1 MGTPSVNSA
10 HFRKHVEGLSEI
22 KTHGCPIEA
31 RVTNQPFQKIALLRR
46 RTSFEQRSRTLGEF
60 QNALGRFEVAG
71 VDLAVRVTELL
82 EPILLVRAKACEL
95 PVVGVAVDLAAVEP
109 IEEPVFP
116 LFERPDLG
124 TVDLR

>member
-1 MGTPSVNSA
+1 MGTPPFNSA
-10 HFRKHVEGLSEI
+10 HLRQNVEGLSQVEPHSS
-22 KTHGCPIEA
+22 TIEA
-31 RVTNQPFQKIALLRR
+31 RVTNQPLQKIALLRG
-46 RTSFEQRSRTLGEF
+46 RTSLEQRSRTLGEF

-95 PVVGVAVDLAAVEP
+95 PVVGVAVDLASVET
-109 IEEPVFP
+109 IEEPVFL

-124 TVDLR
+124 AGDLS